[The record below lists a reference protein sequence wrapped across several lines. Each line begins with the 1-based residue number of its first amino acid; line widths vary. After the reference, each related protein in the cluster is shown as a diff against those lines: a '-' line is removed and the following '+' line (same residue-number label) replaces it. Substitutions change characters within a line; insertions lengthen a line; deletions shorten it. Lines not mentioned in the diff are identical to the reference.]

1 MILVGQYD
9 SPFVRRVAV
18 TLHLYGMPFTRNAI
32 SVFTD
37 ADEMA
42 RINPLVRIPSLVLD
56 GGETLIDSAAILD
69 TLDEMVGPGR
79 ALTPPSGAARRRVL
93 QATAMAAGAMDKAGA
108 WAYERHFHPPGQRNQ
123 TMLARYEAQ
132 LAGALSWL
140 DAQARDG
147 HLCGPALSQADI
159 CAATLVFYLK
169 LRVAPAF
176 PEGRYLRLAAL
187 CDALEATDAFIATRP
202 SPNESMPAA

>member
-1 MILVGQYD
+1 
-9 SPFVRRVAV
+9 
-18 TLHLYGMPFTRNAI
+18 
-32 SVFTD
+32 
-37 ADEMA
+37 
-42 RINPLVRIPSLVLD
+42 
-56 GGETLIDSAAILD
+56 
-69 TLDEMVGPGR
+69 MVGPGR

-123 TMLARYEAQ
+123 AMLARYAAQ

-140 DAQARDG
+140 DVQARDG

-159 CAATLVFYLK
+159 SAATLVFYLK
-169 LRVAPAF
+169 LKVVPAF
-176 PEGRYLRLAAL
+176 PEGRYPRLAAL

-202 SPNESMPAA
+202 SPNESMPAT